1 MKRFLLFSKPCSV
14 FWEMPHLG
22 LRAVTLGVQRM
33 ALRLEGLTG
42 RDVPVATGGAGRGS
56 PEQGSS
62 ENPGPGTG

>member
-1 MKRFLLFSKPCSV
+1 M
-14 FWEMPHLG
+14 
-22 LRAVTLGVQRM
+22 VTLGVQRM

-42 RDVPVATGGAGRGS
+42 RDVSVATGGAGRGS